1 MDCPYQ
7 QYYTQQAGSGI
18 GAIYRGAPYQ
28 RGHGIGSF
36 LGGIFR
42 SILPLF
48 KSGARVIGQEAL
60 RTGSN
65 FLGDLVENRSAKEA
79 FRDRLQEAGKN
90 LKRKADNKITSLM
103 GGSGYKRQ
111 RTLNTTQST
120 PRPLKKTVIRNKKI
134 SKDNHSDIFTKN

>member
-7 QYYTQQAGSGI
+7 QYYAQQAGSGI

-48 KSGARVIGQEAL
+48 KSGARIVGQEAL
-60 RTGSN
+60 KSGSS
-65 FLGDLVENRSAKEA
+65 FLGDLAENRPAKEA
-79 FRDRLQEAGKN
+79 FQNRLQEAGRS
-90 LKRKADNKITSLM
+90 LKRRADQKISSLM
-103 GGSGYKRQ
+103 EGSGYKRR
-111 RTLNTTQST
+111 RTLNIGQST
-120 PRPLKKTVIRNKKI
+120 SRPLKKATRSAKI
-134 SKDNHSDIFTKN
+134 PKDNYNDIFTKN